1 MTAALSDL
9 SHLRLMQLVS
19 PTLPIGA
26 FTYSQGLEWA
36 VEAGWITSE
45 DELHDWLISQARDTL
60 LSLDIP
66 LLKRLMQSYSQTDI
80 EAFTYW
86 SEYLVASRETREL
99 RQEEHQRGRA
109 LTRLLKSFDLPLAK
123 EWEPVLKT
131 NQAAGFS
138 LAACAWG
145 IPVQQ
150 AALGYA
156 WGWLENQVAAGI
168 KLVPLGQTSGQQLQL
183 RLASE
188 IPLIIEESLQ
198 LDDESL
204 GASSPSLAIASALHE
219 QQYTRLFRS

>member
-1 MTAALSDL
+1 
-9 SHLRLMQLVS
+9 MQLVS

-36 VEAGWITSE
+36 VEAGWITCE

-60 LSLDIP
+60 LNLDIP
-66 LLKRLMQSYSQTDI
+66 ILKRLMQSYQKTDI

-86 SEYLVASRETREL
+86 SEYILASRETREL
-99 RQEEHQRGRA
+99 RQEERQRGRA
-109 LTRLLKSFDLPLAK
+109 LTRLLKSFDLPLAD
-123 EWEPVLKT
+123 EWESVLKT
-131 NQAAGFS
+131 NQAAGFA
-138 LAACAWG
+138 LAACAWN

-183 RLASE
+183 RMASE
-188 IPLIIEESLQ
+188 IPLIIDAALK
-198 LDDESL
+198 LDDENL